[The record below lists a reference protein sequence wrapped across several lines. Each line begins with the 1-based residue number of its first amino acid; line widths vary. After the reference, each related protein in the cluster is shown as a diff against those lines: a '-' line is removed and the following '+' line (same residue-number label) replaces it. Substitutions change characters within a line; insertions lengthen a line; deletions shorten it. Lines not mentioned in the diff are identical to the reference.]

1 MKGKSPENICVPVT
15 ITNHKQYLD
24 ILNKIRKETMK
35 IIIVQIYGFKKDDP
49 IVETAKQMM
58 ILEKQETVDKWFG
71 TIARG
76 RNAVQYTFQKKREY
90 FGYLSSFE
98 SFFIVES
105 ENPYE
110 VEKTDFGMDDI
121 AFIDQNGEMLFY
133 TTTHEGYAYINE
145 RFIDE

>member
-1 MKGKSPENICVPVT
+1 MKGKLHENICVPIT
-15 ITNHKQYLD
+15 ITNHTQYID
-24 ILNKIRKETMK
+24 ILNKIRKATAK
-35 IIIVQIYGFKKDDP
+35 IIIVQINGFVKDDP

-58 ILEKQETVDKWFG
+58 ILEKQEIVDRWFG
-71 TIARG
+71 TIAPG
-76 RNAVQYTFQKKREY
+76 RKAVQYTFQKKRAY
-90 FGYLSSFE
+90 FGYLSDFE

-110 VEKTDFGMDDI
+110 VAETDFGFDDI

-145 RFIDE
+145 QLMSE